1 MSSQVVK
8 QVEQLARPIIE
19 QDGLELVDVEYK
31 KEGATWFLRIFIDKV
46 EGAVDLDHCTR
57 VSEKLSDE
65 LDRVDPI
72 PNAYVLDVSSIG
84 AEKPLKKEADF
95 QKAIGK
101 QVQIVTYAPISGK
114 KEFIG
119 KLLQTEEEN
128 VTVQMD
134 KELIKIPKKQIA
146 KARLTVLF

>member
-1 MSSQVVK
+1 MSSQVIE

-19 QDGLELVDVEYK
+19 QEGLELVDVEYK
-31 KEGATWFLRIFIDKV
+31 KEGATWFLRIFIDKA
-46 EGAVDLDHCTR
+46 EGAVELDHCAR
-57 VSEKLSDE
+57 VSEQLSAE

-84 AEKPLKKEADF
+84 AERPLKKETDF

-101 QVQIVTYAPISGK
+101 QVQIATYAPISGQ

>member
-1 MSSQVVK
+1 VE

-19 QDGLELVDVEYK
+19 QEGLELVDVEYK
-31 KEGATWFLRIFIDKV
+31 KEGATWFLRIFIDKE
-46 EGAVDLDHCTR
+46 EGAVDLDHCAR
-57 VSEKLSDE
+57 VSEQLSDE

-84 AEKPLKKEADF
+84 AERPLKNEADF
-95 QKAIGK
+95 QKAIGEH
-101 QVQIVTYAPISGK
+101 VLVAIYAPISGR

-119 KLLQTEEEN
+119 KLLETDEEN

-134 KELIKIPKKQIA
+134 NEMIKIPKKQIA